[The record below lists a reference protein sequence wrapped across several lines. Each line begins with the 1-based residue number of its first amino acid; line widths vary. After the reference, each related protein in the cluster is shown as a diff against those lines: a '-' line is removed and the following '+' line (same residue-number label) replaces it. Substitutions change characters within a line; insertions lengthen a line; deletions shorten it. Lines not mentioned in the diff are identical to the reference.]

1 MRQFPRHNTNR
12 VESWSEAA
20 ERLIGVMDAR
30 QGKATGRL
38 YGPVKI
44 QRDSAKPLAL
54 GRQAVWFGVGLP
66 PHRLMPS
73 NDNRRR

>member
-12 VESWSEAA
+12 VETLGEAA
-20 ERLIGVMDAR
+20 LRLLAGMDAK

-44 QRDSAKPLAL
+44 HRDSAKPLAL

-66 PHRLMPS
+66 PHKLTPG
-73 NDNRRR
+73 NDNRRS